1 MCIRDRCRPGLRPGP
16 CDHADGGSRQH
27 PRRDRFPEG
36 KGCLLSDDGGSV
48 GGGCE
53 AAGGA
58 SYRCGSGG
66 EGTGIKKNKEGIGSR
81 RCPLIW
87 LVGRNSCP
95 AALSDGRSEGAE
107 KKIQD
112 HQNEYDIYT
121 VIYKCTMFRIADLF
135 QYIYLDGYHE
145 EIAYHIQNGRKDG
158 EGENRIPGSCVNR
171 GNNPQGQGRYKSFLI
186 FWLH

>member
-1 MCIRDRCRPGLRPGP
+1 MEMGETINHPHRTGGL
-16 CDHADGGSRQH
+16 
-27 PRRDRFPEG
+27 
-36 KGCLLSDDGGSV
+36 
-48 GGGCE
+48 
-53 AAGGA
+53 
-58 SYRCGSGG
+58 
-66 EGTGIKKNKEGIGSR
+66 
-81 RCPLIW
+81 W

-112 HQNEYDIYT
+112 HQNEYDLYT
-121 VIYKCTMFRIADLF
+121 VIYKRTMFRIADLF

-171 GNNPQGQGRYKSFLI
+171 GNNPQGQGRYKSFFYILAALKTPI
-186 FWLH
+186 TAIRCLQGYLVKRTILPSIQPSIEIRYIHLRPQFITLMYSYLYSFL